1 MLAQVYAA
9 LAYYHANR
17 ADCGWRIANL
27 NVYGR
32 DEATG
37 FLVPPGDAEGMV
49 LCIERLL
56 GDTIGFDE

>member
-1 MLAQVYAA
+1 ML
-9 LAYYHANR
+9 LWPTITLTER
-17 ADCGWRIANL
+17 ISDGELRIANL

>member
-1 MLAQVYAA
+1 ML
-9 LAYYHANR
+9 LWPTITLTER
-17 ADCGWRIANL
+17 ISDGELRIANL

-37 FLVPPGDAEGMV
+37 FLVPPGDAEGMA